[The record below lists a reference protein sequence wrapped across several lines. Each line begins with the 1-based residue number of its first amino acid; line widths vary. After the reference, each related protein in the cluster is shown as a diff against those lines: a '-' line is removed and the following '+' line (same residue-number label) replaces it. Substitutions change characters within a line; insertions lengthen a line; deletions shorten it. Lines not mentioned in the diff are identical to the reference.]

1 MVCTRGQLQRAAV
14 EQPTR
19 PDPSPTAEDQS
30 DRLKQAPTPVLAE
43 RSLNTLP
50 MSGPQKAAGEALPG
64 RSPTPVA
71 PPKKLT
77 GDDRPLKRLPDTVQA
92 TDKLPDGPEPV
103 AVEVEYPSREELT
116 RVVGSPEQALSTL
129 LSTTLAS
136 ADWVEVCHAL
146 GTLRQLTVHEPA
158 ALLEPHL
165 SQLVPLV
172 LKSVRSL
179 RSSVTKTAILAVGDL
194 FLSLGDA
201 LLALADVGGAAG
213 PTTSLLGSLLL
224 KAASSEK
231 QFVVT
236 EAQRTLELAAD
247 SVDPAALS
255 ALLLPYTEH
264 KSPKVRGRTA
274 IVLSLAQ
281 ARVQDN
287 TLRGIP
293 VPSLLAA
300 SGRLLTD
307 NTPEAREAAKKL
319 LAHVRAAFEQT
330 EAAGVAVPKAAE
342 EGAPA
347 PTPWEAY
354 CRAQLPGSTAL
365 AVLRAQQ

>member
-1 MVCTRGQLQRAAV
+1 MQ
-14 EQPTR
+14 
-19 PDPSPTAEDQS
+19 
-30 DRLKQAPTPVLAE
+30 
-43 RSLNTLP
+43 
-50 MSGPQKAAGEALPG
+50 
-64 RSPTPVA
+64 
-71 PPKKLT
+71 

-231 QFVVT
+231 QFV
-236 EAQRTLELAAD
+236 LAAD